1 MSATLLDGTAL
12 SRTVRT
18 EVKDRVATLV
28 AAGHRAPKLVA
39 VLAGD
44 DPASETYVGMKQRA
58 CAWVGI
64 ESETLRMSGATTQD
78 EADAVIRRLN
88 ADASVDG
95 VLVQH
100 PLPKHID
107 EAAVLRL
114 LDPAKDVDGV
124 TPASMGALLAGDDRA
139 FAACTPLGIME
150 LLSRYD
156 IPIEGRRAVVI
167 GRSVILGKPLA
178 LLLLARN
185 ATVTICHSRTRD
197 LADRTRE
204 ADLLFAA
211 IGKPE
216 MIKASMV
223 KPGAVVVDAGYNRVE
238 GRKADVGDVDFEPT
252 SEVASH
258 ITPVPGGVGP
268 MTIAMLLR
276 NTTEAAERR
285 VATGQ

>member
-1 MSATLLDGTAL
+1 MSAVLLDGMAVA
-12 SRTVRT
+12 RTIRSEVKVRT
-18 EVKDRVATLV
+18 ARLV
-28 AAGHRAPKLVA
+28 AAGAPAPSLVA

-58 CAWVGI
+58 CSWVGI
-64 ESETLRMSGATTQD
+64 TSETIRMSGATTQA
-78 EADAVIRRLN
+78 EAEAMICKLNLDAR
-88 ADASVDG
+88 VDG

-100 PLPKHID
+100 PLPQHVD
-107 EAAVLRL
+107 ESAVLRL

-139 FAACTPLGIME
+139 FAACTPLGIVE
-150 LLSRYD
+150 LLRRYE
-156 IPIEGRRAVVI
+156 IPVEGRRAVVI

-178 LLLLARN
+178 ILLLAQN
-185 ATVTICHSRTRD
+185 ATVTICHSRTKD

-211 IGKPE
+211 IGRPE
-216 MIKASMV
+216 MIKAGMI
-223 KPGAVVVDAGYNRVE
+223 KPGAVVVDAGYNRIE
-238 GRKADVGDVDFEPT
+238 GRRTDVGDVDFEPACA
-252 SEVASH
+252 VASY

-276 NTTEAAERR
+276 NTIVAAERR
-285 VATGQ
+285 AGLAD